1 MKKLI
6 SLLCIITIIFGFNLT
21 SFGAKYTRH
30 NAIYGRSGGLNYDAV
45 YEALQGYSF
54 PLSVPLLQ
62 TPEFG
67 GTTKAFEINRYTA
80 SAEADG
86 AGGFTIDSNLPA
98 GGYVLYVQSRV
109 DVALSGTA
117 TNWDLT
123 VGSGGQEVC
132 SNQAFTQNTKCS
144 AFYDPN
150 ANSPVL
156 SAETD
161 LYIVPDSGNITEG
174 FITAV
179 VYVLEA
185 TDLANTVAM
194 SFSGETF
201 SEATAND
208 GTINNT
214 TPITITLT
222 GETFTGN
229 TSDDFVDDGK
239 IVVTN
244 LAAGLT
250 VVATRTSSTVLTI
263 TITGTAVDHN
273 NADDVANLTF
283 TFQDS
288 AFGATA
294 SDIVNYAKAD
304 LTIDFSAPTLT
315 YSGATF
321 DEAIE
326 NDGSIDNATPI
337 TITLAGDT
345 LTGANSDDFVDDG
358 KIVVSNLST
367 GLTAVATRTSTTI
380 LSVTLT
386 GNATTHASANDVAN
400 LTFTFQ
406 DTAFTASDADEVTN
420 YAKADLAIDYDDPPV
435 LAYSG
440 GTFAEAVANNGTI
453 DNSSPITIT
462 LTGDT
467 LTGEDTDDFVD
478 EGKIVVTNL
487 PANLVAVAT
496 RTSSTVLSITL
507 TGAATAHG
515 DANDVA
521 DLTFTFQDTAFTN
534 VAASNITNYAKS
546 DLVIDFSD

>member
-1 MKKLI
+1 MKKFI
-6 SLLCIITIIFGFNLT
+6 SLLCIIVIIFGLST
-21 SFGAKYTRH
+21 LSFGAKYTRH
-30 NAIYGRSGGLNYDAV
+30 NAVYGKSGGLSYDAV
-45 YEALQGYSF
+45 YEALQGYQF
-54 PLSVPLLQ
+54 PLSIPLLQ

-67 GTTKAFEINRYTA
+67 GTTKAFEINRYIAT
-80 SAEADG
+80 AEADG

-98 GGYVLYVQSRV
+98 LSYVLYVQSRV
-109 DVALSGTA
+109 DVALTGTA

-185 TDLANTVAM
+185 TDLADTVAM

-201 SEATAND
+201 SEDAAND
-208 GTINNT
+208 GTIDNT
-214 TPITITLT
+214 TPVTITLT

-229 TSDDFVDDGK
+229 ASDDFVDDGK
-239 IVVTN
+239 VVVTN
-244 LAAGLT
+244 LPEGLT
-250 VVATRTSSTVLTI
+250 VVATRTSETVLTL
-263 TITGTAVDHN
+263 TITGTATDHN
-273 NADDVANLTF
+273 NADDVTTLTL

-294 SDIVNYAKAD
+294 SEIINYAKAD
-304 LTIDFSAPTLT
+304 LTVDFSAPVLA
-315 YSGATF
+315 YSGGTF
-321 DEAIE
+321 GEAIE
-326 NDGSIDNATPI
+326 NDGSIDNSTPI
-337 TITLAGDT
+337 TITLAGDV
-345 LTGANSDDFVDDG
+345 LTGENSDDFVDEG

-367 GLTAVATRTSTTI
+367 GLTAVATRTSSTI

-386 GNATTHASANDVAN
+386 GNASAHADANDVAD

-406 DTAFTASDADEVTN
+406 NTAFTNSDASEVTN
-420 YAKADLAIDYDDPPV
+420 YAKADLAIDYDDPPE
-435 LAYSG
+435 LAYSAS
-440 GTFAEAVANNGTI
+440 TFTEHGNNDGTI
-453 DNSSPITIT
+453 DNSTPVVIT
-462 LTGDT
+462 LTGET
-467 LTGEDTDDFVD
+467 FTGSDTDDFVD
-478 EGKIVVTNL
+478 GGKIVVTNL

-496 RTSSTVLSITL
+496 RTSSTTLSVTL
-507 TGAATAHG
+507 TGAATSH
-515 DANDVA
+515 ANADDVS
-521 DLTFTFQDTAFTN
+521 DLTFTFQDSAFTN
-534 VAASNITNYAKS
+534 VAASDITNYAKS
-546 DLVIDFSD
+546 DLAIDFSD